1 MENTIKQFEHRIAM
15 IYDDLVQIRKFIY
28 ENNLDEIFQ
37 RKTHVSDE
45 AWTLLNNIEIACDL
59 NSDEC
64 LTWRAFNDPA
74 EKIIKDL
81 KAMDVDGETMQYIL
95 EKVGMSEQMSRQLAL
110 SSKTRNITDLDY
122 VRINSKGEF
131 DGLIYSFTSV
141 IEEHN
146 ELINKKWDEKF
157 IAVSELT
164 EDQLN
169 QFNKTKLC

>member
-1 MENTIKQFEHRIAM
+1 MSNTIEQFEHRIAM
-15 IYDDLVQIRKFIY
+15 IQDDLIQIREFIY
-28 ENNLDEIFQ
+28 AHGLDEIFQ

-95 EKVGMSEQMSRQLAL
+95 EQVGISDQMLRQLTV
-110 SSKTRNITDLDY
+110 SSKTYDIDSLIELRNI
-122 VRINSKGEF
+122 F
-131 DGLIYSFTSV
+131 
-141 IEEHN
+141 H
-146 ELINKKWDEKF
+146 
-157 IAVSELT
+157 
-164 EDQLN
+164 
-169 QFNKTKLC
+169 TKCK

>member
-74 EKIIKDL
+74 EKIIEDL